1 MSSFEKVQ
9 YSPPL
14 FVSYVYLG
22 TLTRKHAISSALTLP
37 APPQTACPLSP
48 LRWSSYARLGF
59 GVCLEQPRGAY
70 SAYNFSVSCSSSS
83 LLFASGVAVFI
94 IECGSQRS
102 PEDQTQV
109 VRLARQAPS
118 LTEPSHQKHVQKHS
132 FSGQKLP
139 FPVLEWDRLQRTH
152 THWKIMDGWGEGGA
166 DRPPLFGGYRTCLPS
181 HFLSPLG
188 PLTAHSLPPWQVP
201 SGGNPGGTILPLHT
215 GTSWCSLFLLPLQ
228 KASSLQYPLKM
239 CSTRHR
245 PTWLCSSLRTPLSL
259 LFHTEI
265 FPSSCG
271 SQVHV
276 PEAFKAELR
285 E

>member
-1 MSSFEKVQ
+1 M
-9 YSPPL
+9 
-14 FVSYVYLG
+14 
-22 TLTRKHAISSALTLP
+22 
-37 APPQTACPLSP
+37 
-48 LRWSSYARLGF
+48 
-59 GVCLEQPRGAY
+59 EQSRGGY
-70 SAYNFSVSCSSSS
+70 SAYNFSLSYSSSS
-83 LLFASGVAVFI
+83 LLFVSGVAVFI

-102 PEDQTQV
+102 PEDQTQA

-139 FPVLEWDRLQRTH
+139 WNFQLLNGTGSSEPTHIGKSWMGRGREVLTD
-152 THWKIMDGWGEGGA
+152 
-166 DRPPLFGGYRTCLPS
+166 PLYLGTTGLAFLPIFS
-181 HFLSPLG
+181 LPLA
-188 PLTAHSLPPWQVP
+188 PWQLTPFPPWQVP

-245 PTWLCSSLRTPLSL
+245 PAWLCSSLRTPLSL

-285 E
+285 EGQKRTLSTI